1 MRMRS
6 GVTLSRFVQLLFAAD
21 GNNHFFENGQI
32 IPFKLLVVA
41 LRFLLSFTTFKEL
54 IELKRD

>member
-6 GVTLSRFVQLLFAAD
+6 GVTLLRFVQLSFAAD

-32 IPFKLLVVA
+32 IPFK
-41 LRFLLSFTTFKEL
+41 
-54 IELKRD
+54 